1 MKWDYEKLTQVL
13 KNKGHRLTNIRLA
26 ILKLL
31 LKKQHLNINGIIRE
45 LKKENDEHK
54 NINVMSVYNTL
65 DLFLQ
70 EELIYLNVFNGRDI
84 VFELSNPVLVHLVC
98 ETCHKVIHLSEDMHL
113 SDQDFQD
120 NLKKLEEK
128 LQNADFKPVH
138 YKLEAH
144 GICISCQEKNK
155 KVINNL

>member
-65 DLFLQ
+65 DLFLGTVQ
-70 EELIYLNVFNGRDI
+70 LTVS
-84 VFELSNPVLVHLVC
+84 LSN
-98 ETCHKVIHLSEDMHL
+98 
-113 SDQDFQD
+113 
-120 NLKKLEEK
+120 
-128 LQNADFKPVH
+128 
-138 YKLEAH
+138 
-144 GICISCQEKNK
+144 
-155 KVINNL
+155 